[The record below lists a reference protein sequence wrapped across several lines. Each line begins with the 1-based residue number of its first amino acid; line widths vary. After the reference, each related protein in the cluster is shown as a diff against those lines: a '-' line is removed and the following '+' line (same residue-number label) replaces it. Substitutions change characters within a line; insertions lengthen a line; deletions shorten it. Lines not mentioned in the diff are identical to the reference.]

1 MLEVGLIF
9 IGMLGMMLLD
19 TKSPNKSETE
29 SYDKDFFREELSANQ
44 YDNFMVDEVVYQM
57 KDNRVK
63 GEFDYL
69 VRNGLSTERAVD
81 ELIRGGKIKF

>member
-57 KDNRVK
+57 KNNHVK